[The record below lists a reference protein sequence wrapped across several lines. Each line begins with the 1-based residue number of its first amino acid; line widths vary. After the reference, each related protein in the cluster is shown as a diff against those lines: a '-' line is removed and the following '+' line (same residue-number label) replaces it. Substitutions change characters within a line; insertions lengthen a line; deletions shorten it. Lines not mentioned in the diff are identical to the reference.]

1 MFLQGRTLPCRCG
14 IIKLA
19 KASAL
24 REISWRYRYENTFG
38 VKMVYNFYHSAV
50 KAELKRRG
58 LPKELAEKIDSEH
71 KRYSRGRKTSKI
83 AASHRTSWRAYFI
96 AMNRGTGLSAEE
108 NYEIYRDGL
117 CASKLFTR
125 CWATPKATSTPKRWK
140 ADCNGRPKA
149 TSASMKTTGW

>member
-1 MFLQGRTLPCRCG
+1 M
-14 IIKLA
+14 K
-19 KASAL
+19 
-24 REISWRYRYENTFG
+24 NTFG

-71 KRYSRGRKTSKI
+71 KKILARAKDIGRSRLLSSYI
-83 AASHRTSWRAYFI
+83 MASYFI

-117 CASKLFTR
+117 CASKLFSQG
-125 CWATPKATSTPKRWK
+125 A
-140 ADCNGRPKA
+140 GRRRKLPRPQKDGRQTA
-149 TSASMKTTGW
+149 MVGRKPQARV

>member
-1 MFLQGRTLPCRCG
+1 M
-14 IIKLA
+14 K
-19 KASAL
+19 
-24 REISWRYRYENTFG
+24 NTFG

-50 KAELKRRG
+50 KTELKRRG

-71 KRYSRGRKTSKI
+71 KKILARAKDIGRSRLLSSYI
-83 AASHRTSWRAYFI
+83 MASYFI

-117 CASKLFTR
+117 CASKLFHKVLGD
-125 CWATPKATSTPKRWK
+125 AESYLDPKRWK